1 MLVNDNPTL
10 QTAAETLYRLN
21 MDERFRETCERF
33 AQAEIEH
40 NGAIQRN
47 ITLTQINEELSQTN
61 EKLSQTNEELTTQI
75 ATKDAQIADMDAQ
88 IALLQTQLAELKSQ
102 K

>member
-1 MLVNDNPTL
+1 MIVNENPTL

-47 ITLTQINEELSQTN
+47 IHLTQINKDLSHA
-61 EKLSQTNEELTTQI
+61 NEELI
-75 ATKDAQIADMDAQ
+75 HANEVLLAENASKDAQIT
-88 IALLQTQLAELKSQ
+88 LLQAQLAELTSQ

>member
-1 MLVNDNPTL
+1 MLTNDNPTL

-47 ITLTQINEELSQTN
+47 IHLTQINEELSHTN
-61 EKLSQTNEELTTQI
+61 EVLLAEN
-75 ATKDAQIADMDAQ
+75 ATKDAQIA
-88 IALLQTQLAELKSQ
+88 LLQAQLAELKA
-102 K
+102 